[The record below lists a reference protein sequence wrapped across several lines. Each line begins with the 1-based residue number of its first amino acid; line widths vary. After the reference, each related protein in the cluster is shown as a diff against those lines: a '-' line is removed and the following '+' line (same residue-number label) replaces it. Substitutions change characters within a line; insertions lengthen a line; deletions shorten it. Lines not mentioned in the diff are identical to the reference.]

1 VLRRR
6 IMIILT
12 VNTGSSSVRL
22 GAFAKSKDG
31 SRKIANRKYTP
42 EESPSSILDEFI
54 RDNEFQNI
62 SVIAHRVVHGGTKFV
77 SSCVIDADVETEI
90 DRLSSLAP
98 LHNPHALKW
107 IRACRAK
114 FGEDVPQVAVFDTA
128 FYSSLPEVAATYA
141 LPKDLCKKYGIRRYG
156 FHGIA
161 HSAMWKRWRE
171 LHPEMKEGGKVIS
184 LQLGA
189 GCSMT
194 AVYNGEVLDTSMGFS
209 PLEGLVMATRSGDID
224 PSVAFYL
231 VRSCGLHM
239 EEIENMLNHSSGL
252 FGISGISS
260 DMRTLLESGHAD
272 ARLAVELFCYRVKK
286 YIGAYIAVLQGADAI
301 LFGGG
306 VGENASQVRENIVE
320 GLKWLGIVIDSKT
333 NSVTIGTEG
342 CISSPESRTEVWV
355 IPVDEAS
362 ILAGEAAGL
371 IN

>member
-1 VLRRR
+1 
-6 IMIILT
+6 MIILT

-22 GAFAKSKDG
+22 GAFAGSKNG
-31 SRKIANRKYTP
+31 SRKLAYRKYKSD
-42 EESPSSILDEFI
+42 ESPSSILEEFV
-54 RDNEFQNI
+54 RENKLQNI
-62 SVIAHRVVHGGTKFV
+62 SVIAHRVVHGGTKFLN
-77 SSCVIDADVETEI
+77 SCVIDADVETEI

-107 IRACRAK
+107 IRACRAEY
-114 FGEDVPQVAVFDTA
+114 GDHIPQVAVFDTA
-128 FYSSLPEVAATYA
+128 FYSSLPEAAAAYA
-141 LPKDLCKKYGIRRYG
+141 LPKDLCKEYGIRRYG

-194 AVYNGEVLDTSMGFS
+194 AVHYGKVVDTSMGFS

-224 PSVAFYL
+224 PSIPYYL
-231 VRSCGLHM
+231 MRSGGFLI

-252 FGISGISS
+252 LGISGIST
-260 DMRTLLESGHAD
+260 DMRTLLESDHAD
-272 ARLAVELFCYRVKK
+272 ARFAVELFCYRIKK
-286 YIGAYIAVLQGADAI
+286 YLGAYIAVLQGADAI

-306 VGENASQVRENIVE
+306 VGENAPRVRANVLED
-320 GLKWLGIVIDSKT
+320 LKWLGIVIDT
-333 NSVTIGTEG
+333 NANSVTIGTEG
-342 CISSPESRTEVWV
+342 RISSLESRTEVRV

-362 ILAGEAAGL
+362 ILAGEAAAL
-371 IN
+371 IDE